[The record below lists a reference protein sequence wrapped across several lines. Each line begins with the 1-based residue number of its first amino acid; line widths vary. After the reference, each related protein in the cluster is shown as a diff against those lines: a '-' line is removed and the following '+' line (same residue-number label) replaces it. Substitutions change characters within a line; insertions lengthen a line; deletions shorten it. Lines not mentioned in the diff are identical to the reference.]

1 MADDPTTTIPP
12 HVRQFIAEHVDSV
25 MQLEVLLMLAGRPG
39 QVWTSAALAEQLRI
53 DPAWVETQLRAM
65 AAGGL
70 VVVPEGHPSTEYR
83 FEPRTA
89 DVARAID
96 DLATAYADRRVT
108 VIGLIFAKPLDK
120 IRSFAD
126 AFRIRKDKTD

>member
-1 MADDPTTTIPP
+1 
-12 HVRQFIAEHVDSV
+12 
-25 MQLEVLLMLAGRPG
+25 MLAGRPG
-39 QVWTSAALAEQLRI
+39 HVWTSAALAEQLRI

-70 VVVPEGHPSTEYR
+70 VVVLDGHPSAEYR

-89 DVARAID
+89 EVARAID

-126 AFRIRKDKTD
+126 AFRIRKDRAD